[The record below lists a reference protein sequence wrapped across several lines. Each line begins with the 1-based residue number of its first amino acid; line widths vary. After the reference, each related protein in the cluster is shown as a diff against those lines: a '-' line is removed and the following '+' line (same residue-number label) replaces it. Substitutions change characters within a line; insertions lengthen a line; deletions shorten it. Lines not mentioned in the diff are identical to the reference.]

1 VLAALL
7 RVEIAG
13 APASGTVLSRL
24 MRRTQGQTRA
34 PIALLWPAL
43 VAACLASAGAAQ
55 ACPSSS
61 SYNAKRAAEER
72 AAAQPAADAK
82 ATIDCPYSSRRKASS
97 LFDSPVLAL
106 VAVPTAL
113 GAFALGWRSGGRR
126 RFRLFDGASK

>member
-1 VLAALL
+1 VLAARP
-7 RVEIAG
+7 RVESAG
-13 APASGTVLSRL
+13 ASAGGTVLSHP

-61 SYNAKRAAEER
+61 SYNAKRAADER
-72 AAAQPAADAK
+72 AAAQPAADAR
-82 ATIDCPYSSRRKASS
+82 ATIDCPYSRRKAGS
-97 LFDSPVLAL
+97 LFDSPALAL
-106 VAVPTAL
+106 AAVPTAL

>member
-1 VLAALL
+1 
-7 RVEIAG
+7 
-13 APASGTVLSRL
+13 

-34 PIALLWPAL
+34 PIALVWPAL

-61 SYNAKRAAEER
+61 SYNTRKAAEER
-72 AAAQPAADAK
+72 AAALPAADAHG
-82 ATIDCPYSSRRKASS
+82 TIECGYKSRRNASS
-97 LFDSPVLAL
+97 LFGSPALAL

-126 RFRLFDGASK
+126 KFRLFGGASK